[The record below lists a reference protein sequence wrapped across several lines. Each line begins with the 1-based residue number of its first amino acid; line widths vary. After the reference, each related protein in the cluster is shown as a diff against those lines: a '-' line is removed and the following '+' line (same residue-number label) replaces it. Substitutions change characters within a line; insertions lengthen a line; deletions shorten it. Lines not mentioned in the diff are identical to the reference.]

1 MVLTERPIY
10 AGIGARITPVNVLE
24 IMHFIAG
31 KLEEK
36 GWLLRSGG
44 ASGADSAFE
53 SGVTGSTNKCI
64 YLPGPS
70 FNGRTVGGGCFDS
83 TKMPGWNHALQTV
96 DEFHPNPSA
105 LSDFVRKLMARNA
118 LQIFGPNMDRPADM
132 LIGWTLNGEVIG
144 GTGQALRMAEGC
156 GIKTYN
162 LGDPGTLENIFQLLE
177 LDI

>member
-1 MVLTERPIY
+1 MTSKRIY
-10 AGIGARITPVNVLE
+10 AGIGARNTPPDILD
-24 IMHFIAG
+24 IMRFLAD
-31 KLEEK
+31 KLEDA

-53 SGVTGSTNKCI
+53 SGVKNPSNKCI

-70 FNGRTVGGGCFDS
+70 FNGKVPGKGYFDS
-83 TKMPGWNHALQTV
+83 TVLPGWKHALMTV

-105 LSDFVRKLMARNA
+105 LSDFARKLMARNA
-118 LQIFGPNMDRPADM
+118 MQVFGPTMESPAEM
-132 LIGWTLNGEVIG
+132 IIAWTLDGEIIG

-156 GIKTYN
+156 GVTVHN
-162 LGDPGTLENIFQLLE
+162 LGNAETLENIFQILG

>member
-1 MVLTERPIY
+1 MTSKRIY
-10 AGIGARITPVNVLE
+10 AGIGARNTPPDILD
-24 IMHFIAG
+24 IMRFLAD
-31 KLEEK
+31 KLEDA

-53 SGVTGSTNKCI
+53 SGVKSYTNRCI

-70 FNGRTVGGGCFDS
+70 FNGKAPGKGCFDS
-83 TKMPGWNHALQTV
+83 TVLPGWKHALMTV

-118 LQIFGPNMDRPADM
+118 MQVFGPTMESPAEM
-132 LIGWTLNGEVIG
+132 IIAWTLDGEIIG

-156 GIKTYN
+156 GIKVYN
-162 LGDPGTLENIFQLLE
+162 LGNPETLENIFESLG

>member
-1 MVLTERPIY
+1 MTSKKIY
-10 AGIGARITPVNVLE
+10 AGIGARNTPPDILD
-24 IMHFIAG
+24 IMRFLAD
-31 KLEEK
+31 KLEDA

-53 SGVTGSTNKCI
+53 SGVKSYTNRCI

-70 FNGRTVGGGCFDS
+70 FNGKVPGKGCFDS
-83 TKMPGWNHALQTV
+83 TVLPGWKHALMTV
-96 DEFHPNPSA
+96 DEFHPNPST

-118 LQIFGPNMDRPADM
+118 MQVFGPTLESPAEM
-132 LIGWTLNGEVIG
+132 IIAWTLDGEIIG

-156 GIKTYN
+156 GIKVYN
-162 LGDPGTLENIFQLLE
+162 LGNPETLENIFESLG